1 MSEPKV
7 TLHDVSVEGAADH
20 RDAVLA
26 AIERAV
32 GRTVSEGT
40 PSVRATRAAVRSAVM
55 DSPVMRGGNDAG
67 PDE

>member
-1 MSEPKV
+1 MSEPGV
-7 TLHDVSVEGAADH
+7 TLHDVSVEGAGDH

-32 GRTVSEGT
+32 GRTVVGGT

-55 DSPVMRGGNDAG
+55 DSPVTRRGNDAG
-67 PDE
+67 QDD